1 MTLYI
6 LKDYN
11 SGQIA
16 IFSSEQKRANFF
28 FEYVNALEDIPRQG
42 EDFEIFEIE
51 LDEGFEL

>member
-16 IFSSEQKRANFF
+16 VFSSEQKRANFF
-28 FEYVNALEDIPRQG
+28 FEYVSALEDIPYRG
-42 EDFEIFEIE
+42 EDFEVFEIK